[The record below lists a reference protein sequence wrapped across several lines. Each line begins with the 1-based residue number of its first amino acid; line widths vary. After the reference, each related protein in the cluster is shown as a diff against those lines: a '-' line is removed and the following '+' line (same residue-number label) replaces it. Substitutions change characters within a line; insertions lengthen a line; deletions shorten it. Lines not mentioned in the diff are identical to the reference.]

1 MIKDC
6 LEDSSSFPWF
16 LNKSGATVEK
26 HVEKQ
31 QSKKFKNIEEHPL
44 LFNMMYFYQDD
55 QGLLM
60 DQTKFHE
67 PHLRLI
73 WTICKQFVLKEKI
86 KKIHILRARA
96 NLMLQVKNFK
106 KDGHNTPHID
116 FEFPHYILIYYIDN
130 TDGDTFLFKK
140 DNSVMARIKPE
151 PNKLLFF
158 DGLIYHASSNPV
170 KNKSRKVINI
180 SFTKGDNLI

>member
-1 MIKDC
+1 MK
-6 LEDSSSFPWF
+6 
-16 LNKSGATVEK
+16 K
-26 HVEKQ
+26 HIEKQ

-44 LFNMMYFYQDD
+44 LFNMMYFHQDE
-55 QGLLM
+55 QGSLM

-73 WTICKQFVLKEKI
+73 STICKEFVVKEKI

-106 KDGHNTPHID
+106 KNGYNTPHID

-130 TDGDTFLFKK
+130 TDGDTFLFNKN
-140 DNSVMARIKPE
+140 NSIMAKIKPE

-170 KNKSRKVINI
+170 KNKFRKVINI